1 MKIINLAKDIQWM
14 EPLIDT
20 ATAGCTLISLNPSG
34 TGDASLNLQPSKTVN
49 PSTAFQTVYPDQGY
63 NALGSVTLNAV
74 TASID
79 SNISPENIVEGASI
93 LGVQGTAKAFGSY
106 GFGDLGYDDQE
117 AFEAYTAWIL
127 STGGDETGLAQAI
140 YDASTAYAALDNPMD
155 LTPQQFS
162 DLIDDSNKAWAHLK
176 LMPKIA
182 IGSEHHAEES
192 WPVKP
197 YEDCFKNFFAV
208 YYPAIN
214 ITAPA
219 SGVSLNRMFQNN
231 KNVIYI
237 HSISFP
243 EESVGDSPVTC
254 NDMFNSCSNLREIH
268 VSEGRGSIFD
278 NRSIVSAQAMFGYGD
293 RVDMHFTAP
302 DLIVWPNCTTVERLF
317 GSPNNGGNSFIR
329 FPNGIAVRC
338 AKCTDFS
345 QMFRGIRF
353 DSAPGSSIIL
363 DSSAA
368 VTSFGNIFRQTSNI
382 PDIRFEFNTAAFNI
396 GMPFSMSK
404 GGDIYVQDG
413 WQDAT
418 GGKIFAGGY
427 DFTHVGEAGYNRSGR
442 IYSGLATQGLDLS
455 SCTSDGLLNFLDYCG
470 TLYELNGI
478 GPVKYS
484 FRIGS
489 KTLNAES
496 VDAIIGQVY
505 DFASAGED
513 SGNATI
519 YLRSDV
525 YNRLSEEN
533 KAAASAKLWSIA
545 TY

>member
-34 TGDASLNLQPSKTVN
+34 TGDASLSLQPSKTVN

-74 TASID
+74 TAAVD
-79 SNISPENIVEGASI
+79 SNIAPENIVEGKSI

-140 YDASTAYAALDNPMD
+140 YDASVAYAALDDPMH

-162 DLIDDSNKAWAHLK
+162 DLIDDSNTAWAHLK

-182 IGSEHHAEES
+182 IGHEHHSEES

-208 YYPAIN
+208 YYPEIT

-243 EESVGDSPVTC
+243 EDSVGDAPVTC
-254 NDMFNSCSNLREIH
+254 DNMFSLCSSLREIH

-278 NRSIVSAQAMFGYGD
+278 NKSIVSAQNMFLKCHKFTMPSAITWD
-293 RVDMHFTAP
+293 NVTDMQYA
-302 DLIVWPNCTTVERLF
+302 L
-317 GSPNNGGNSFIR
+317 GMGNS
-329 FPNGIAVRC
+329 NGAINSVARHGSIEVN
-338 AKCTDFS
+338 APKCTDFTGL
-345 QMFRGIRF
+345 FRAWRADDGF
-353 DSAPGSSIIL
+353 TCTVHSD
-363 DSSAA
+363 AA
-368 VTSFGNIFRQTSNI
+368 VTSIAYMVREVNNASGYLDNYLECIMNFDTAPGVNCNQLTTYARIKALHFRGGLQGVTDCREMMYSTTFD
-382 PDIRFEFNTAAFNI
+382 PDDGVIDSSLASQGLDFSGVTNTDNALRDADFRRLHGLGAIGISFQINRAQLPLEDLQAIISQAADV
-396 GMPFSMSK
+396 S
-404 GGDIYVQDG
+404 
-413 WQDAT
+413 AT
-418 GGKIFAGGY
+418 GGATMSFGSQMY
-427 DFTHVGEAGYNRSGR
+427 DLLTETELS
-442 IYSGLATQGLDLS
+442 LAT
-455 SCTSDGLLNFLDYCG
+455 
-470 TLYELNGI
+470 
-478 GPVKYS
+478 
-484 FRIGS
+484 S
-489 KTLNAES
+489 KGWTVS
-496 VDAIIGQVY
+496 
-505 DFASAGED
+505 
-513 SGNATI
+513 
-519 YLRSDV
+519 
-525 YNRLSEEN
+525 
-533 KAAASAKLWSIA
+533 KL
-545 TY
+545 